1 MIVIQDDSTRYN
13 SNTYLVP
20 TTRSLARYHIL
31 YISISTLTTPY
42 PRPHRGRPPASPL
55 TEPCAHPAAAAGNNG
70 PRRQQ
75 PATK

>member
-20 TTRSLARYHIL
+20 YNTLARYHIL

-55 TEPCAHPAAAAGNNG
+55 TEPCALHSRGG
-70 PRRQQ
+70 GRQ
-75 PATK
+75 